1 MSLEKRGERR
11 RADEEQGGL
20 DKTRGR
26 TSRCAKRRPRSSSRP
41 RSSKQGSDSSS
52 SSRRRNSRRSPAAE
66 ARQRALIA
74 RRRRRRRREQRRG
87 KARAWS
93 GESGFFFLALLLLR
107 VIATHAPTLGRAAVV
122 GRRRRA
128 ARLRL
133 DVARVTV
140 RALALSSSCVAATY
154 SCENRP
160 SPRPI
165 RALRPASTSPI
176 ARGRVAFWH
185 APRPHQARACR
196 EPWRLLVAL
205 PSTRSL
211 APANQRLRVPRRRRQ
226 DSKEGL

>member
-1 MSLEKRGERR
+1 MCQTATTQQQQTTQQQAGQRQQQQQQ
-11 RADEEQGGL
+11 AAQQQ
-20 DKTRGR
+20 TQ
-26 TSRCAKRRPRSSSRP
+26 PSSRGAP
-41 RSSKQGSDSSS
+41 EGADR
-52 SSRRRNSRRSPAAE
+52 AATAAAAARAT
-66 ARQRALIA
+66 ARQGEGMEW
-74 RRRRRRRREQRRG
+74 RE
-87 KARAWS
+87 W
-93 GESGFFFLALLLLR
+93 FFFLALLLLR